1 MEIFMNLWNNW
12 TNIEKLSTLSLYL
25 SLLILLPLL
34 VKIVTKNNKLFVF
47 SILSLLSSA
56 LITLLSITF
65 LSVAFNYTITYIFL
79 LTPIIV
85 IFVNIL
91 NVGSSIGYYQ
101 LNKKNKNF
109 NMNDLKRE
117 YIQDSIY
124 LTIFLLLL
132 FSALS
137 IFLTSTFLVFILLSG
152 ITSIAVIWVNYALLY
167 YTVK

>member
-1 MEIFMNLWNNW
+1 
-12 TNIEKLSTLSLYL
+12 
-25 SLLILLPLL
+25 LLILLPLL
-34 VKIVTKNNKLFVF
+34 VKIVTKNNKLFIF

-56 LITLLSITF
+56 LITLLGITF

-85 IFVNIL
+85 VFINLL

-101 LNKKNKNF
+101 LNKRDKNF
-109 NMNDLKRE
+109 SMNDLKRE

-124 LTIFLLLL
+124 LTIFLVLL

-137 IFLTSTFLVFILLSG
+137 IFITSTFLTFILLTG
-152 ITSIAVIWVNYALLY
+152 ATSVAIIWVNYALLY